1 MDCVSERLCVKRCGI
16 DTVIDGDCE
25 PMKNHEWIRL
35 PKRPTEKAG
44 YACAARIWLACSA
57 GALLNFQGAW
67 AFENAK
73 VMPGGVNRLTF
84 RVVHSDFSSKTDG
97 AGTARGLEDPIE
109 QDLTFKDVLKNE
121 KDLQKREL
129 TAGFMAYGGFGESEA
144 LGKFTADLEGRVT
157 VYAPIYTRGMTDRLT
172 VAVAL
177 PVYDMA
183 LNLGVGFRAAPT
195 ADAFK
200 LSLADTY
207 NNQAQG
213 ARDFV
218 DRINDAVGRLNTKL
232 VDNGYSR
239 LEPWQEAGVGDL
251 QVLAK
256 YAFVNEG
263 PIALA
268 GQGGLVAPTGRTD
281 DPDNLIDAGFG
292 DGQWDAF
299 VQLSADQPL
308 GDSGVFFNQYA
319 KYTYQFADRKSVRL
333 KTPEESIEV
342 EKSRVGFKLGDKV
355 NAGASVQYGADFGLT
370 SGVGYNYYRKDKDAY
385 DAGASA
391 GELEKDTFQ
400 QSHEAEVA
408 LGYSGVPAFRRKEIP
423 VPFEVSLSYKH
434 QLSSQNMPV
443 THFIQLETGVFF

>member
-1 MDCVSERLCVKRCGI
+1 MNTMS
-16 DTVIDGDCE
+16 DGECD
-25 PMKNHEWIRL
+25 PMKKHVGSWPTKGSTGEDGLRSATRL
-35 PKRPTEKAG
+35 LITSA
-44 YACAARIWLACSA
+44 A
-57 GALLNFQGAW
+57 GALVMFQGAW

-73 VMPGGVNRLTF
+73 VMPSGVNRLTF

-97 AGTARGLEDPIE
+97 AGTARDLEDPIE
-109 QDLTFKDVLKNE
+109 KDLTFKDVLKNE

-129 TAGFMAYGGFGESEA
+129 TAGFMAYGGFGEAEA
-144 LGKFTADLEGRVT
+144 LGQFTADLEGRVT
-157 VYAPIYTRGMTDRLT
+157 VYAPIYTRGLTDRLT

-183 LNLGVGFRAAPT
+183 LNVGVGFRAAPT

-200 LSLADTY
+200 LALADNY

-239 LEPWQEAGVGDL
+239 LEPWQETGVGDL
-251 QVLAK
+251 QILAK
-256 YAFVNEG
+256 YALVTEG
-263 PIALA
+263 PVALA
-268 GQGGLVAPTGRTD
+268 GQGGVVAPTGRTD

-308 GDSGVFFNQYA
+308 GGSGVFFNQYA
-319 KYTYQFADRKSVRL
+319 KYTYQFADQKDVRL

-342 EKSRVGFKLGDKV
+342 EKARVGFKLGDKV

-370 SGVGYNYYRKDKDAY
+370 SGLGYNYYRKDKDDY

-400 QSHEAEVA
+400 QSHEAEVSV
-408 LGYSGVPAFRRKEIP
+408 GYSGVPAFRRKEVP

-434 QLSSQNMPV
+434 QVSSQNMPV